1 MTQLRTD
8 LLRRLKTQI
17 ADLEGQLAADKTL
30 PDTQLMENSIGRDQ
44 FCFGIESID
53 EAFTHNA
60 MPLFCLN
67 EIRASTREA
76 GAGAG
81 FLCALLAQLS
91 TQRQGPLIWIATHKT
106 LCETGHLYGQGLHAL
121 GLDPSRLLIV
131 HTAKEKDALWAA
143 EEALGLG
150 EALSVVLNL
159 QTTAKGLSLPATRR
173 LHLRAEANHTPC
185 FMLLTGSDPP
195 TPSIA
200 LTRWQIEAANAGT
213 LNGFEEGIGHPAF
226 TANLT
231 RNRQGQTG
239 KFTVQWNNHH
249 AKFET
254 TDKRTSAAPTHA
266 GPTQESGEAVSG
278 AVVSL
283 SRHRSTGAA

>member
-1 MTQLRTD
+1 MTRIRSD

-17 ADLEGQLAADKTL
+17 ASLEGQLAPDKTL
-30 PDTQLMENSIGRDQ
+30 PDTQLMENCIGQNQ
-44 FCFGIESID
+44 FSFGIESID
-53 EAFTHNA
+53 QVFAHKA

-67 EIRASTREA
+67 EIRTSTREA

-91 TQRQGPLIWIATHKT
+91 MRRQGPLIWIATHKA
-106 LCETGHLYGQGLHAL
+106 LSETGTLYGPGLHAF
-121 GLDPSRLLIV
+121 GLPPDRLLIV
-131 HTAKEKDALWAA
+131 QTAKEKDALWAA

-150 EALSVVLNL
+150 NALSVVLNL
-159 QTTAKGLSLPATRR
+159 QTSAKGLPLAATRR
-173 LHLRAEANHTPC
+173 LHLRAETSRTPC
-185 FMLLTGSDPP
+185 FLLLAGTDPP
-195 TPSIA
+195 APSIA
-200 LTRWQIEAANAGT
+200 LTRWQIKAAHAGT
-213 LNGFEEGIGHPAF
+213 LNGFQEGIGHPAF

-239 KFTVQWNNHH
+239 TFTLQWNNHH

-254 TDKRTSAAPTHA
+254 ANKRTIAHTST
-266 GPTQESGEAVSG
+266 TQEDEEAVSG